1 MDLPMPS
8 SVIRW
13 LQYDPGS
20 RRLIVLFQTGR
31 RYAYENVPPEI
42 YSAFRIAPSR
52 GAYFNAWIRD
62 HYRYSCLER
71 SA

>member
-1 MDLPMPS
+1 MPS

-13 LQYDPGS
+13 IQYDPLA
-20 RRLIVLFQTGR
+20 RRLVVLFQTGR

-42 YSAFRIAPSR
+42 YSAFRIASSP
-52 GAYFNAWIRD
+52 GQYFNAWIRD
-62 HYRYSCLER
+62 HYPYACLEG

>member
-1 MDLPMPS
+1 MDKLMPS

-13 LQYDPGS
+13 IQYDPHS
-20 RRLIVLFQTGR
+20 RRLTVLFQTGR
-31 RYAYENVPPEI
+31 RHAYENVPPEI
-42 YSAFRIAPSR
+42 HSAFRIASSR

-62 HYRYSCLER
+62 HYPYACLER